1 MSEKQ
6 DVLIVMTHGMKIKE
20 LEARQNA
27 LQEEMEPRRNAC
39 LMATQK
45 FNALMEDYQNLS
57 SKISFLTEEQSKV
70 REEVNRMSDKASNN
84 GFYNP
89 QHLEM
94 LLESNGAAKAMNEN
108 FKDENVF
115 LTDLVKYLRDDLGV
129 ISTPGPTGEIS
140 PCSKILNEL
149 EARLSKNLSNQSELV
164 IDRMNV
170 EAEIYEERQK
180 PQYNELN
187 QLKRT
192 LDLFDTNM
200 EDYREK
206 HTELTQA
213 KDKAEVELNKAQQ
226 ELSDLI
232 DEEKSVGK
240 SLKKLRAAEKS

>member
-1 MSEKQ
+1 
-6 DVLIVMTHGMKIKE
+6 
-20 LEARQNA
+20 
-27 LQEEMEPRRNAC
+27 
-39 LMATQK
+39 
-45 FNALMEDYQNLS
+45 
-57 SKISFLTEEQSKV
+57 
-70 REEVNRMSDKASNN
+70 
-84 GFYNP
+84 
-89 QHLEM
+89 
-94 LLESNGAAKAMNEN
+94 MNEN

-115 LTDLVKYLRDDLGV
+115 LADLIKYLRDDLGV
-129 ISTPGPTGEIS
+129 TSTPGPTGEIS

-180 PQYNELN
+180 PRYDELN

-206 HTELTQA
+206 YAELTQA
-213 KDKAEVELNKAQQ
+213 KEEAEVELNKAQQ

-240 SLKKLRAAEKS
+240 SLKKLRASDKP

>member
-1 MSEKQ
+1 MNQKR
-6 DVLIVMTHGMKIKE
+6 IKE
-20 LEARQNA
+20 LEAQQTA
-27 LQEEMEPRRNAC
+27 LQEEMEPKRNAC
-39 LMATQK
+39 LEASQK
-45 FNALMEDYQNLS
+45 FNAIMEDYQSLS

-70 REEVNRMSDKASNN
+70 REEVNHMSDKASDN

-115 LTDLVKYLRDDLGV
+115 LTDLIKYLRDDLGV

-180 PQYNELN
+180 PRYNELN
-187 QLKRT
+187 QLKQT
-192 LDLFDTNM
+192 LDLFDSNI
-200 EDYREK
+200 EDCRKKY
-206 HTELTQA
+206 TELAQA
-213 KDKAEVELNKAQQ
+213 KDEAEIELNKAQQ
-226 ELSDLI
+226 ALSDLI
-232 DEEKSVGK
+232 DEEKSVEK
-240 SLKKLRAAEKS
+240 SLAKLRAAEKS

>member
-1 MSEKQ
+1 MSKKQ
-6 DVLIVMTHGMKIKE
+6 DVLIVMTHSMKIKE

-27 LQEEMEPRRNAC
+27 LQEEIEPRRNAC
-39 LMATQK
+39 LEDTQK
-45 FNALMEDYQNLS
+45 LSKIVEEYQNLS
-57 SKISFLTEEQSKV
+57 SKLSFLTEEQTKV
-70 REEVNRMSDKASNN
+70 REEVNHMTDKASDS
-84 GFYNP
+84 GFYNS
-89 QHLEM
+89 QHLEV

-108 FKDENVF
+108 LKDENVF
-115 LTDLVKYLRDDLGV
+115 LVNLVKYLRDDLGV

-180 PQYNELN
+180 PRYNELN

-192 LDLFDTNM
+192 LCLYDSSV
-200 EDYREK
+200 EDCRKQVAEIA
-206 HTELTQA
+206 QA
-213 KDKAEVELNKAQQ
+213 KEAAEAELDKAQQ

-240 SLKKLRAAEKS
+240 SLKKLRASDKP